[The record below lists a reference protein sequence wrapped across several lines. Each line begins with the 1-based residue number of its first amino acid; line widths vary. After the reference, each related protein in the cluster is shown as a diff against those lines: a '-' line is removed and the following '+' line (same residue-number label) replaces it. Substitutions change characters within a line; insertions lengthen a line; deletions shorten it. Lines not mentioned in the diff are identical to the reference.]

1 MRAALHRHYKKAPT
15 ADSKNKSG
23 RRRYSPCAPRASL
36 FSAHTGEF
44 MIGDEDKTWRN
55 LRERPQTEQ
64 DPKKL
69 IELIK
74 EINRLLQERQVRL
87 RTARLN
93 DAAK

>member
-1 MRAALHRHYKKAPT
+1 
-15 ADSKNKSG
+15 
-23 RRRYSPCAPRASL
+23 
-36 FSAHTGEF
+36 